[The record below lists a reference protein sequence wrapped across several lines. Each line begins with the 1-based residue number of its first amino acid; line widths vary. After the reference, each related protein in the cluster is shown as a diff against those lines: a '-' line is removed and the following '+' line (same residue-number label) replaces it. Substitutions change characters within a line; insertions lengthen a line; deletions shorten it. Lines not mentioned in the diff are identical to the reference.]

1 MTTDLLS
8 FTQRDPTMKTI
19 SALALATIGLLG
31 YNTCAFADARADV
44 MAAFEAAMAKKSYR
58 AVSVSEHKGK
68 TFESQ
73 IQVELP
79 GSFHI
84 KSPESEVIVLP
95 AGTWMN
101 AGGQWMKLPM
111 DMSKMIQG
119 ISLQAMKEG
128 ANLVQDVREL
138 PDSTVEGCAASNY
151 AYRTSGKVMGF
162 NADADV
168 ELSVCDGSGL
178 PIRIVSADPKGKSR
192 TTITYDYE
200 APVEIRAP
208 N

>member
-1 MTTDLLS
+1 MT
-8 FTQRDPTMKTI
+8 PK
-19 SALALATIGLLG
+19 SALCTVAFALAGLSSQ
-31 YNTCAFADARADV
+31 AQADARADL
-44 MAAFEAAMAKKSYR
+44 MAAFEAAMAKQAYR
-58 AVSVSEHKGK
+58 AVSVSEYKGK
-68 TFESQ
+68 TLESQ
-73 IQVELP
+73 IQVQLP

-95 AGTWMN
+95 SGTWMN

-119 ISLQAMKEG
+119 ISLKAMKEG
-128 ANLVQDVREL
+128 ADLVQDVREL
-138 PDSTVEGCAASNY
+138 PDATVEGCAASNY
-151 AYRTSGKVMGF
+151 AYRTSGKVMGI
-162 NADADV
+162 NADAEV
-168 ELSVCDGSGL
+168 EIAICDDTGL

-200 APVEIRAP
+200 SPVDIRAP

>member
-1 MTTDLLS
+1 MTPKPLL
-8 FTQRDPTMKTI
+8 FTAAF
-19 SALALATIGLLG
+19 ALAALSSQAL
-31 YNTCAFADARADV
+31 ADARGEV

-58 AVSVSEHKGK
+58 AVSVSEHRGK
-68 TFESQ
+68 SFESQ
-73 IQVELP
+73 IQVQLP

-95 AGTWMN
+95 SGTWMN

-119 ISLQAMKEG
+119 ISLTAMKEG

-138 PDSTVEGCAASNY
+138 PDAEVAGCASSQY
-151 AYRTSGKVMGF
+151 AYRTSGEVMGIK
-162 NADADV
+162 ADADV
-168 ELSVCDGSGL
+168 EIAICDDTGL
-178 PIRIVSADPKGKSR
+178 PVRIISTDIKGKSR

-200 APVEIRAP
+200 APVDIRAP